1 MKQGQFNFSNRV
13 KKLREILSLDKKTG
27 VLFSDLKDIFFFT
40 GFKGTKSYLLI
51 TGEKIF
57 LITDFRY
64 FEKFFKDN
72 CYGELFK
79 VQSSYFDDIAGLIFS
94 LKLKEVIVD
103 EAKITCEVFN
113 EFTSRLPEVNFSFKK
128 NISYELRK
136 VKDIEEIE
144 VLKQGANNTVSV
156 FDKFLTYIKKGK
168 TEKELADTLLFLLK
182 EEGFESF
189 SFPPI
194 VLFGENSSMPH
205 GESGN
210 TYLSENTP
218 VLIDFGGIY
227 QGYCTDFT
235 RTVFFG
241 VPTSSFVNIYEKLL
255 LCQKE
260 SIKQVKRGMKGFQ
273 LDAVARQCLEKQSLG
288 EFFKHSLG
296 HGVGLEIHEPPV
308 ISPFS
313 DIIIENN
320 MVFTIE
326 PGVYFE
332 GNFGIR
338 IEDMVM
344 VENGLVNVLT
354 DFPKELI
361 LIRQE

>member
-1 MKQGQFNFSNRV
+1 MS
-13 KKLREILSLDKKTG
+13 
-27 VLFSDLKDIFFFT
+27 
-40 GFKGTKSYLLI
+40 
-51 TGEKIF
+51 
-57 LITDFRY
+57 
-64 FEKFFKDN
+64 
-72 CYGELFK
+72 
-79 VQSSYFDDIAGLIFS
+79 
-94 LKLKEVIVD
+94 
-103 EAKITCEVFN
+103 
-113 EFTSRLPEVNFSFKK
+113 SRLPEISFQFKK
-128 NISYELRK
+128 SITSELRII
-136 VKDIEEIE
+136 KDFEEIE
-144 VLKQGANNTVSV
+144 ILKEGAQKTVAV
-156 FDKFLTYIKKGK
+156 FEKFLSFVEIGK
-168 TEKELADTLLFLLK
+168 TERELADTLFFLLK
-182 EEGFESF
+182 EEGFGSF
-189 SFPPI
+189 SFPPM
-194 VLFGENSSMPH
+194 VLFGKNSSMPH
-205 GESGN
+205 GEPNN
-210 TYLSENTP
+210 TPLTENTP
-218 VLIDFGGIY
+218 VLIDFGGIHK
-227 QGYCTDFT
+227 GYCTDFT

-241 VPTSSFVNIYEKLL
+241 VPNSSFVNIYEKLL

-260 SIKQVKRGMKGFQ
+260 SIKQLKCGMKGFQ

-296 HGVGLEIHEPPV
+296 HGIGLDIHEPPV

-344 VENGLVNVLT
+344 VENGLSNVLT